1 MPNRPPTRGDI
12 DDLSRDVQGLTNAL
26 KERDKHLLLALAGLV
41 LAIVAALGFAWV
53 ARDASSEAN
62 ARSKQTAVLTARL
75 DAVVERQEMD
85 RCLNTNTSRRA
96 TRTGDESVA
105 NALILAT
112 TPEPGADPER
122 IARHQQAVEEFKAG
136 LQEGF
141 AGLEPVDCDGD
152 GEITDADFAE

>member
-1 MPNRPPTRGDI
+1 MPNRPPTRSDI
-12 DDLSRDVQGLTNAL
+12 DGLKTEVAGLTTIL
-26 KERDKHLLLALAGLV
+26 KARDTHLLLALAGLI
-41 LAIVAALGFAWV
+41 LAVAVAIAFALV
-53 ARDASSEAN
+53 ARSASNEAN
-62 ARSKQTAVLTARL
+62 ARSKEVAAFAQRL
-75 DAVVERQEMD
+75 DAVVGRQEMD
-85 RCLNTNTSRRA
+85 RCLNSNTSRRA
-96 TRTGDESVA
+96 MKSGDESVA

-122 IARHQQAVEEFKAG
+122 IERYQQAVEEFRAG